1 MRNLMK
7 NIFIASL
14 LILSALLSANTSAEI
29 KKVFGDYEI
38 HYIVLNSTFLEPKVA
53 KAYNLK
59 RSKNLGY
66 VSISV
71 LKNDKSTDLPAA
83 VNADLSLVM
92 SNLIGQKKTIELKRI
107 EESGAIYYLNT
118 FTFDNEDTYNFYLT
132 ATPENHKRTYNF
144 RFSQKMYAEDFNQ
157 NK

>member
-1 MRNLMK
+1 MK
-7 NIFIASL
+7 HIIM
-14 LILSALLSANTSAEI
+14 SALLMLSTLISTNTSAEI

-53 KAYNLK
+53 KAYDLK

-71 LKNDKSTDLPAA
+71 LKNDKSTDLPKA

-92 SNLIGQKKTIELKRI
+92 SNLIGQKKTIELKRV

-118 FTFDNEDTYNFYLT
+118 FTFDNEDIYNFYLT
-132 ATPENHKRTYNF
+132 ATPEDHKRTYDF

>member
-1 MRNLMK
+1 MK
-7 NIFIASL
+7 YIFTAIL
-14 LILSALLSANTSAEI
+14 LTFSALMSANVSAEI

-53 KAYNLK
+53 QAYDLK

-71 LKNDKSTDLPAA
+71 LKNDKNTDLPKA

-92 SNLIGQKKTIELKRI
+92 SNLIGQKKTIELKRV
-107 EESGAIYYLNT
+107 EESGAIYYLSN
-118 FTFDNEDTYNFYLT
+118 FDFDNEDTYNFYLT
-132 ATPENHKRTYNF
+132 ATPENHERTYDF
-144 RFSQKMYAEDFNQ
+144 RFSQKMYAEGFNQ